1 MFGMSFQELA
11 IIGVIAILLF
21 GKRLPEVAKTLGK
34 HYKGLRKQLNE
45 FQSAFDINTDIESPV
60 KKQYKP
66 KTYDEY
72 DDYEEASAPRFEPP
86 PVDK

>member
-45 FQSAFDINTDIESPV
+45 FQSAFDWNDVETPV
-60 KKQYKP
+60 KKTYRP

-72 DDYEEASAPRFEPP
+72 DDYEEASAPKFEPP